1 MLFIAG
7 IYNKIHELDY
17 YEPIMCSCCTK
28 YGRYEAYMEY
38 SELSLFFIPLLKFN
52 KKFYAKTT
60 CCNSLYLIKNKEK
73 GLMMER
79 GQGHNVFLK
88 DKDLELINKGICDTN
103 TCTNCGY
110 QVSEEHNYCP
120 NCGKDLTN

>member
-7 IYNKIHELDY
+7 VYQKRQELDY
-17 YEPIMCSCCTK
+17 YEPIMCSCCTQ
-28 YGRYEAYMEY
+28 YGRYESYMEY
-38 SELSLFFIPLLKFN
+38 SVFSFFFIPLFKFN
-52 KKFYAKTT
+52 KKFYARTT

-88 DKDLELINKGICDTN
+88 DKDLELIHKGICNCDM
-103 TCTNCGY
+103 CPNCGS

-120 NCGKDLTN
+120 NCGKSL